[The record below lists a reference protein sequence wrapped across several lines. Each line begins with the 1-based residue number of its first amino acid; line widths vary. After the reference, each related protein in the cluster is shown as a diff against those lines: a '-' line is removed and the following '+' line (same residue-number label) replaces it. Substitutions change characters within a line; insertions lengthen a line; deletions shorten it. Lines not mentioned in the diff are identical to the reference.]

1 MALAKRVFLSGRTG
15 LGSHIYI
22 LDLYT
27 MMLKRSVIIFKF
39 MWLNDV
45 YTTS

>member
-1 MALAKRVFLSGRTG
+1 MALAKRVFVSDQSGS
-15 LGSHIYI
+15 GSHIYI

-27 MMLKRSVIIFKF
+27 MMLKRSVIILKF
-39 MWLNDV
+39 MWLSDA